1 MNSELVTVLN
11 TVKQKT
17 GIEVGIVN
25 PAATSD
31 IPDNIAYSLNRLQTG
46 NVFVD
51 EKGEKTYL
59 KFRFKDFD
67 YVGVISGATNIEKNY
82 AYLMISYIENNAKE
96 MNFGKTEG
104 LRNIILGDYTKSQT
118 LRFVRKYNL
127 EEVKCCV
134 VLISLPK
141 NTAKDVLDF
150 LASFVPNGLDESVGI
165 DDKTVALVKF
175 MKSSSVYESLS
186 EFLQMLSENIAQEL
200 GIEPK
205 IAVGGIVPT
214 LTEANVSFL
223 QAQSTIKMSNVFFKK
238 SNIHT
243 YKEYTLVRMLEELPK
258 FKIEEYLDV
267 LIDKDCGDVFDD
279 VDMMKTCEEFLDN
292 DLNISE
298 TSRKLFMHRN
308 TLMYRLDKVEA
319 KTGLNIRNFQDAV
332 TFRLITI
339 LKKLNSQ
346 R

>member
-1 MNSELVTVLN
+1 MNSELSAVIA

-17 GIEVGIVN
+17 GIGVEIVN
-25 PAATSD
+25 PMASQDISD
-31 IPDNIAYSLNRLQTG
+31 NVSYSLNRLQSG

-51 EKGEKTYL
+51 EQGSDTYF

-67 YVGVISGATNIEKNY
+67 YVGKISGATNIEKNY
-82 AYLMISYIENNAKE
+82 AYLMISYIENNAKD

-118 LRFVRKYNL
+118 LRFIRKYGL
-127 EEVKCCV
+127 EDVKCCV
-134 VLISLPK
+134 VLITLQK
-141 NTAKDVLDF
+141 NASNDLLEF
-150 LASFVPNGLDESVGI
+150 LASFMPNGLDESVGI

-186 EFLQMLSENIAQEL
+186 EFLQMLSDNISEEL
-200 GIEPK
+200 NIEPK

-214 LTEANVSFL
+214 LAEANISFL

-267 LIDKDCGDVFDD
+267 LIDKDCSDLFSDE
-279 VDMMKTCEEFLDN
+279 DMMKTCEEFLDD